1 MTSAGVVQLMAKQE
15 ELGQSSQWDL
25 RTAGGQWDAGWRFDF
40 PNPRSISEVGSVAQT
55 KRLRPPSTMMRWPVT
70 NPAPSEARKLTT
82 WAMSSGVPIRAMGTD
97 AR

>member
-40 PNPRSISEVGSVAQT
+40 PNPGASV
-55 KRLRPPSTMMRWPVT
+55 RLGASLRR
-70 NPAPSEARKLTT
+70 RGFGL
-82 WAMSSGVPIRAMGTD
+82 R
-97 AR
+97 RR

>member
-1 MTSAGVVQLMAKQE
+1 MTSTGAVQLMAKQE
-15 ELGQSSQWDL
+15 DVGQPSQWDL
-25 RTAGGQWDAGWRFDF
+25 RTRAGNGMPDAASTSR
-40 PNPRSISEVGSVAQT
+40 PRSIAEVVGVAQT